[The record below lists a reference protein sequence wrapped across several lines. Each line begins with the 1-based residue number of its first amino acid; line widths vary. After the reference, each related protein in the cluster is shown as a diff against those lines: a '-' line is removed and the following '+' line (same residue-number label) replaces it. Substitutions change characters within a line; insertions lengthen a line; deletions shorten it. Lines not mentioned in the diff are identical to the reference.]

1 VDATVSQAF
10 ARTLR
15 RISEAGAQVVEI
27 PFTALGDIAALSMP
41 GGFSPIESYAAH
53 HARLERGAHQI
64 DHRVVARMMLGK
76 GISAQDY
83 LELHNRRHVWIA
95 AAQQTLQGFDAM
107 LCPTVPM
114 GAPLIEPL
122 LKDDE
127 AFFKVNRLLLRNP
140 SAINYMDGCA
150 WSLPCHE
157 TGELPVGLM
166 VSGLAGQDA
175 HLARVALAL
184 ENLINS

>member
-1 VDATVSQAF
+1 
-10 ARTLR
+10 
-15 RISEAGAQVVEI
+15 
-27 PFTALGDIAALSMP
+27 
-41 GGFSPIESYAAH
+41 
-53 HARLERGAHQI
+53 
-64 DHRVVARMMLGK
+64 MMLGK
-76 GISAQDY
+76 DISALDY
-83 LELHNRRHVWIA
+83 LELHNRRQAWIA
-95 AAQQTLQGFDAM
+95 AAEHTLLGYDAM

-114 GAPLIEPL
+114 VAPLTEPL

-157 TGELPVGLM
+157 AGELPVGLM
-166 VSGLAGQDA
+166 VSSVAGQDA
-175 HLARVALAL
+175 HLARVALAF

>member
-1 VDATVSQAF
+1 MV
-10 ARTLR
+10 
-15 RISEAGAQVVEI
+15 
-27 PFTALGDIAALSMP
+27 
-41 GGFSPIESYAAH
+41 
-53 HARLERGAHQI
+53 
-64 DHRVVARMMLGK
+64 
-76 GISAQDY
+76 
-83 LELHNRRHVWIA
+83 
-95 AAQQTLQGFDAM
+95 
-107 LCPTVPM
+107 
-114 GAPLIEPL
+114 APLTEPL
-122 LKDDE
+122 LKDDD

-175 HLARVALAL
+175 HLACVVLAL